1 MQHTISRSERKRLA
15 SLSIHEERLRKQG
28 FSLIAGVD
36 EAGRGPLAGPVVAAA
51 CILPTH
57 LILPTLNDSK
67 QLTAEQRESLFQQIT
82 QNPEILFGIGICD
95 AETIDRINILQAT
108 FLAMQRAVAALKT
121 KPDYLLIDGN
131 QLPRFEVPAET
142 LVEGDAK
149 SVSIA
154 AASILAK
161 VTRDRMMEECDAVY
175 PFFGFKQHKGYGTEQ
190 HLSALKEHGPCP
202 IHRKSF
208 EPIKSMLKTER
219 QSDFL
224 SDPI

>member
-1 MQHTISRSERKRLA
+1 MQHTISHSERKRLE
-15 SLSIHEERLRKQG
+15 SLSIHENRLRKEG
-28 FSLIAGVD
+28 FLLVAGVD

-51 CILPTH
+51 CILPQNA
-57 LILPTLNDSK
+57 LIPKLNDSK
-67 QLTAEQRESLFQQIT
+67 QLSAAERDALFDQIV
-82 QNPEILFGIGICD
+82 QLPQILFGIGIAD

-108 FLAMQRAVAALKT
+108 FLAMQRAVAALQK

-131 QLPRFEVPAET
+131 QLPSFEIPREA

-161 VTRDRMMEECDAVY
+161 VTRDRMLEEFDAKY
-175 PFFGFKQHKGYGTEQ
+175 PAYGFRQHKGYATEQ
-190 HLSALKEHGPCP
+190 HLNALRDHGPCP

-219 QSDFL
+219 QGDFL
-224 SDPI
+224 SDLI